1 MNSISKKVRFSKIQP
16 QITGHKVRHTMY
28 MYLMINS
35 IDRTTMSDK
44 SLDGNTPKGDE
55 KVESQFMKQL
65 DLRDN
70 LELDLG

>member
-1 MNSISKKVRFSKIQP
+1 
-16 QITGHKVRHTMY
+16 MY